1 MRCDLT
7 AISEA
12 PDHSWPQTSSR
23 SGWISSMG
31 GAGSAACRAAG
42 YAACRPRRVLCPRCT
57 RSMSSAASRFFR
69 SSVRSCAPRSKAPIR
84 VAARSCASRASRD
97 PTSAPLREKGA
108 RRAST
113 GAGGAVLVAM
123 RRWNVASRQQQQ
135 WWTRSAA
142 LGGCAAGRM
151 GRLADGGSLH
161 NPSNLFFA
169 VKPFFCCQSFFLCSR
184 VLT

>member
-151 GRLADGGSLH
+151 GRLADGGSLQ
-161 NPSNLFFA
+161 P
-169 VKPFFCCQSFFLCSR
+169 VKPFFCCQSFFVCSR